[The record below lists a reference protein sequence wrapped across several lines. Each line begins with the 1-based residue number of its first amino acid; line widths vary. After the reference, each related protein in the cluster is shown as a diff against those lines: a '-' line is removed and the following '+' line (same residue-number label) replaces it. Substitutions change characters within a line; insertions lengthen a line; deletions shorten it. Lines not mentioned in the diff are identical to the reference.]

1 MTARSSNCTLAS
13 PVMRLL
19 PFTFVGAVLASSV
32 YLYSRKT
39 SDNLQFLGNAPR
51 ITSRTFPEETARL
64 CDNGSK
70 RPSGA
75 CANYSLSL
83 GRMASLDCALA
94 GGDAYFCVLDGLAF
108 CVKPKGNVVTTHMH
122 NGECLRLGRPP

>member
-1 MTARSSNCTLAS
+1 
-13 PVMRLL
+13 MRLL
-19 PFTFVGAVLASSV
+19 TFTLIGAVLASSV
-32 YLYSRKT
+32 YLCGRRALDSFH
-39 SDNLQFLGNAPR
+39 FLRNAPC
-51 ITSRTFPEETARL
+51 ITPRAFPEETARL

-75 CANYSLSL
+75 CANYSLTL

-108 CVKPKGNVVTTHMH
+108 CVKPRGNVVTTHMH